1 MAIFAREI
9 IGRDVVDSHQERLGE
24 LKDVVFDT
32 STGSILALRVKIE
45 NDIDVSKLPWEM
57 QDGLIPAIMVEHLFD
72 NQSQPSKPMRGR
84 PHVGISLQLAPSCL
98 ATAISTTDGLVSKP
112 HFGL

>member
-24 LKDVVFDT
+24 LKDVVSDT
-32 STGSILALRVKIE
+32 PTGSILALRVKIE

-57 QDGLIPAIMVEHLFD
+57 HDGLIQIPVEEINRIAAKIHL
-72 NQSQPSKPMRGR
+72 KR
-84 PHVGISLQLAPSCL
+84 
-98 ATAISTTDGLVSKP
+98 
-112 HFGL
+112 

>member
-32 STGSILALRVKIE
+32 PTGAILALRVKIE

-57 QDGLIPAIMVEHLFD
+57 HDGLIQIPVEEINRIAAKIHL
-72 NQSQPSKPMRGR
+72 KR
-84 PHVGISLQLAPSCL
+84 
-98 ATAISTTDGLVSKP
+98 
-112 HFGL
+112 

>member
-57 QDGLIPAIMVEHLFD
+57 QGGLIQIPVEEINRIAAKIHL
-72 NQSQPSKPMRGR
+72 KR
-84 PHVGISLQLAPSCL
+84 
-98 ATAISTTDGLVSKP
+98 
-112 HFGL
+112 

>member
-57 QDGLIPAIMVEHLFD
+57 QDGLIQIPVEEINRIAAKIHL
-72 NQSQPSKPMRGR
+72 KR
-84 PHVGISLQLAPSCL
+84 
-98 ATAISTTDGLVSKP
+98 
-112 HFGL
+112 

>member
-1 MAIFAREI
+1 MRRAKSVAIFAREI

-57 QDGLIPAIMVEHLFD
+57 QDGLIQIPVEEINRIAAKIHL
-72 NQSQPSKPMRGR
+72 KR
-84 PHVGISLQLAPSCL
+84 
-98 ATAISTTDGLVSKP
+98 
-112 HFGL
+112 

>member
-45 NDIDVSKLPWEM
+45 HDIDVSKLPWSM
-57 QDGLIPAIMVEHLFD
+57 LDGLLQIPVEEISRIATKIHL
-72 NQSQPSKPMRGR
+72 KR
-84 PHVGISLQLAPSCL
+84 
-98 ATAISTTDGLVSKP
+98 
-112 HFGL
+112 

>member
-1 MAIFAREI
+1 VAIFAREI

-57 QDGLIPAIMVEHLFD
+57 QDGLIQIPVEEINRIAAKIHL
-72 NQSQPSKPMRGR
+72 KR
-84 PHVGISLQLAPSCL
+84 
-98 ATAISTTDGLVSKP
+98 
-112 HFGL
+112 